1 MSDISANED
10 FIPIGPPFIGGAER
24 ARRNARKRK
33 FQPRSKNSDGGGV
46 LAPHR
51 PHNDPLLPYPKSMR
65 EYERFFGSLLSSSTM
80 DIQQSET
87 NGNSHRAVIQQA
99 CSLMNIPCLPT
110 PPHLQQ
116 QVDAR
121 THHLMQRSSSADI
134 NSIHMN
140 ASPRSGTYDNARCEN
155 TMRFIHDITFHEGTI
170 VAAHGIINFYSFYSL
185 YIAYYMSLAP
195 LILEE
200 SRCIIAEALTK
211 LSCSERSADNFM
223 LELTSIEEKY
233 TKLATSQ
240 KKYAPLI
247 LNFRI
252 YTTKSKQSLYSDS
265 TNAKWTRPGSVI
277 LLRRKCTDRKESTSS
292 ILACIVPNG
301 GKQSASSSSI
311 NTTISLMVFRRED
324 VEIRQ
329 HSVDNDEEVN
339 PFYATPITTLISQV
353 RQMEACLRMVKV
365 SFLQK
370 LLGQKSATHIRFDNS
385 SDDEDEDSAEIVVCD
400 VENDGGRVF
409 QEGCYVEND
418 DVGSSV
424 EDDDNDDG
432 SYDCDTSLT
441 GLLTKIPTLNN
452 TQERAAELFLR
463 SPPESLVLV
472 QG

>member
-1 MSDISANED
+1 MKVPYAVTAHRIIL
-10 FIPIGPPFIGGAER
+10 FYPI
-24 ARRNARKRK
+24 
-33 FQPRSKNSDGGGV
+33 
-46 LAPHR
+46 
-51 PHNDPLLPYPKSMR
+51 
-65 EYERFFGSLLSSSTM
+65 
-80 DIQQSET
+80 
-87 NGNSHRAVIQQA
+87 
-99 CSLMNIPCLPT
+99 
-110 PPHLQQ
+110 
-116 QVDAR
+116 
-121 THHLMQRSSSADI
+121 
-134 NSIHMN
+134 
-140 ASPRSGTYDNARCEN
+140 
-155 TMRFIHDITFHEGTI
+155 
-170 VAAHGIINFYSFYSL
+170 YSL

-400 VENDGGRVF
+400 VDNDGDDGGVF
-409 QEGCYVEND
+409 QEGYYVEND
-418 DVGSSV
+418 DVESSV
-424 EDDDNDDG
+424 EDDDNDNG
-432 SYDCDTSLT
+432 SYDCDTNLA
-441 GLLTKIPTLNN
+441 GLLTKIPILNK

-463 SPPESLVLV
+463 SPPESLILV